1 MTINVNS
8 ASTIEVMQWI
18 KENNC
23 IELSSCVFSS
33 NNRPFL
39 IVSSMSE
46 SEKKNVIA
54 VAELSSDYWFEHNGM
69 FRHSSHFGWVFKIQD
84 NYYFA
89 SQY

>member
-8 ASTIEVMQWI
+8 TSTIEVMRWI

-23 IELSSCVFSS
+23 VELFSCVFSS

-39 IVSSMSE
+39 IVSSMNSE
-46 SEKKNVIA
+46 ETKGVKIQEEFDKN
-54 VAELSSDYWFEHNGM
+54 YWFEYDGM
-69 FRHSSHFGWVFKIQD
+69 QRHSSKYGWVFKIQD